1 MVHLGVSHLAK
12 TLTVELI
19 ANGHG
24 YCSTDIHG
32 RCPDESYV
40 NSTKTIETGLKV
52 ECTDELDIC
61 TSRDAGR

>member
-1 MVHLGVSHLAK
+1 MVHLGVSHLIK

-24 YCSTDIHG
+24 YCSKDIHG
-32 RCPDESYV
+32 NFPNDKCLV
-40 NSTKTIETGLKV
+40 NNVFKTGLKV
-52 ECTDELDIC
+52 ECNDELDIC

>member
-24 YCSTDIHG
+24 YSSIDVNGH
-32 RCPDESYV
+32 CPDDTCLV
-40 NSTKTIETGLKV
+40 NDEIETGLKV

-61 TSRDAGR
+61 TSRNAGR